1 MTDLTDLAI
10 IPQETALAVLTDAE
24 QFDAFYQKVRAEVS
38 SHVPDLTTDRGRKAI
53 ATLAFKVTK
62 TKTAIDEARK
72 LLTEEWRTNV
82 KKADEAGKAIR
93 DKLDELRDEVRR
105 PLTEWEAA
113 EERRITLVNTALD
126 AIRAASQIVP
136 EETSED
142 VAGRLAGLAKMD
154 LPEREFRDHLP
165 IARSLLSQAITAL
178 EAGVARLAKSE
189 QDARD
194 LAEFREKEAARI
206 AAEQAAQEKRDDEER
221 AARVERDRVEAARVD
236 EEQRA
241 ERERKLG
248 AEAEQKARD
257 EAEKVAREAQEKRDA
272 EHAAE
277 LGVAQ
282 KEAQRLRDEQ
292 DERERKAAVQ
302 RAADE
307 AQRKADEARAKDR
320 KHKGEV
326 MGAAKLALI
335 EVLRPNFADG
345 QDLEPIAVS
354 IVRAIVAGEIPAI
367 AITF

>member
-1 MTDLTDLAI
+1 MQVTDVTELTV
-10 IPQETALAVLTDAE
+10 IPRETALTVLTDAE
-24 QFDAFYQKVRAEVS
+24 QFDAFYQKVRAEVT

-53 ATLAFKVTK
+53 AALAFKVTK

-72 LLTEEWRTNV
+72 LLTEEWRANV

-93 DKLDELRDEVRR
+93 DKLDKLRDEVRA

-113 EERRITLVNTALD
+113 EERRVSLVNAALD
-126 AIRAASQIVP
+126 AIRAAGQISP

-154 LPEREFRDHLP
+154 LPESEFRDHLS
-165 IARSLLSQAITAL
+165 IAQSLLSQAIAAL
-178 EAGVARLAKSE
+178 EAGVARLARAE

-194 LAEFREKEAARI
+194 LAEFREKKTARL
-206 AAEQAAQEKRDDEER
+206 AAEQAAQEKREAEEAEALAAKEAADR
-221 AARVERDRVEAARVD
+221 AAQAERDRVAR
-236 EEQRA
+236 EE
-241 ERERKLG
+241 KLA
-248 AEAEQKARD
+248 AEAEQRARD
-257 EAEKVAREAQEKRDA
+257 EAEKIARAAQARRDA
-272 EHAAE
+272 EHAEQLAA
-277 LGVAQ
+277 AQ

-292 DERERKAAVQ
+292 EDRERKAAAQ
-302 RAADE
+302 RA
-307 AQRKADEARAKDR
+307 ADEARAKDR

-354 IVRAIVAGEIPAI
+354 IVRAIVAGEIPAT